1 MIASLGGYALIEPLL
16 KACYYVRFIFT
27 YIMNYFDI
35 YMICMKNE
43 IHHIVICTNLVRL
56 YHERLFELC
65 MKVRLSAIS
74 LLNRRTSVTLGF
86 RNLRNKS

>member
-1 MIASLGGYALIEPLL
+1 
-16 KACYYVRFIFT
+16 
-27 YIMNYFDI
+27 
-35 YMICMKNE
+35 MKHE

-65 MKVRLSAIS
+65 MKVRVSAIS

-86 RNLRNKS
+86 RNLRNRVKTSFFTSAYNIIFKFSHFDTVWAIFRKRKM